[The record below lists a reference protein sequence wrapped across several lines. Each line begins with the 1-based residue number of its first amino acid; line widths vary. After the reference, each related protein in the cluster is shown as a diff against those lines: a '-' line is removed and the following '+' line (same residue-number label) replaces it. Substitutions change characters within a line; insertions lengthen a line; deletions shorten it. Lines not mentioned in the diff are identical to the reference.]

1 MTIKEIKQEINKK
14 EPNWL
19 LIADMAKQMYLS
31 QKQSGPFGF
40 KKGLINVIR
49 MSGYHNSD
57 LIKELKDYDFNIL
70 VDTGRRFNKE
80 VPNIYLQAQR
90 LDKYT
95 IVLTEN
101 SNLTNTLTQMNIPF
115 VLYQITVRNKYTYG
129 DNKKPMTFYI
139 KGNGHEFK
147 FAKGESKMQMRD
159 QSLDSLLVEF
169 DD

>member
-19 LIADMAKQMYLS
+19 LVSDMAKQMYLS

-49 MSGYHNSD
+49 MSSYHNRD
-57 LIKELKDYDFNIL
+57 LMTELKDYNFNIL
-70 VDTGRRFNKE
+70 VDSGRKFNKE
-80 VPNIYLQAQR
+80 IPNLYLQTQQSNN
-90 LDKYT
+90 YT
-95 IVLTEN
+95 VVLTDN
-101 SNLTNTLTQMNIPF
+101 GNLTNTLTQMNIPF

-129 DNKKPMTFYI
+129 ENKKPMTFYL
-139 KGNGHEFK
+139 KGNGKDFK
-147 FAKGESKMQMRD
+147 FSKGDSKMQMRD
-159 QSLDSLLVEF
+159 QSLDSLLAEF